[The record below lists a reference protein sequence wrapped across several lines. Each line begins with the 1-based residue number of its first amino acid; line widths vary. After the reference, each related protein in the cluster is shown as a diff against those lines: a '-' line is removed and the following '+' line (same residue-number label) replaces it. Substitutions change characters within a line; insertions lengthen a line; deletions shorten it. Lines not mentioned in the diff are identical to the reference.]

1 LNNKNKFGTWFVYS
15 INFKNVIIMNN
26 DMIINQIA
34 HATGMSRKEVIK
46 NLKEMSADPTIKRM
60 LANKKKC

>member
-1 LNNKNKFGTWFVYS
+1 
-15 INFKNVIIMNN
+15 MNN
-26 DMIINQIA
+26 DMIINRIA

-60 LANKKKC
+60 LANKRLTLK

>member
-1 LNNKNKFGTWFVYS
+1 
-15 INFKNVIIMNN
+15 MNN

-34 HATGMSRKEVIK
+34 YATGMSRKEVIK

-60 LANKKKC
+60 LANKKINSK

>member
-1 LNNKNKFGTWFVYS
+1 
-15 INFKNVIIMNN
+15 MNN

-60 LANKKKC
+60 LANKRLTLK